1 MTQLVSHTILE
12 SLLHLLCVIE
22 CVEQI
27 AVERVDVLETRESR
41 DGGGESLGKGL
52 GGVLDFS
59 SAGET
64 GQ

>member
-27 AVERVDVLETRESR
+27 AVERVDVLETREPS

-52 GGVLDFS
+52 GGVLNFS
-59 SAGET
+59 SAEET
-64 GQ
+64 G